1 VAGVVKDASGN
12 ALPASVV
19 QLENE
24 LDLSVRSYI
33 TGANGRYH
41 FRRLRYD
48 IDYTLKARYRKY
60 WSKAK
65 TLSNLSGAGHTEID
79 LIIPI
84 E

>member
-1 VAGVVKDASGN
+1 LKTKQTRTFSEVS
-12 ALPASVV
+12 
-19 QLENE
+19 
-24 LDLSVRSYI
+24 
-33 TGANGRYH
+33 
-41 FRRLRYD
+41 YD

-65 TLSNLSGAGHTEID
+65 TLSYFNSAAHPEID